1 MVLDGVHEIRGTYFR
16 GHCPSPNPN
25 RGEAGFK
32 GDIYHLRNAAARLFH
47 HPEIHLK
54 QMEILYQ
61 LAPQLTLLA
70 GNGINGFP
78 FRNTDFFLFPSQFF
92 IVLHSVFINN
102 NLQVPK
108 FQASSD
114 KVVCKEVSLISE

>member
-1 MVLDGVHEIRGTYFR
+1 MVLDGVHEIHVTYIR

-32 GDIYHLRNAAARLFH
+32 VDVYHLRNATTRLFH
-47 HPEIHLK
+47 HPGIHLK

-78 FRNTDFFLFPSQFF
+78 FRNPDFFLFPSQFF
-92 IVLHSVFINN
+92 IFLHSILINN

-108 FQASSD
+108 FQTSSD
-114 KVVCKEVSLISE
+114 EIVCKKVSLISE